1 MRKTI
6 AIIIQIII
14 LTAAYF
20 TMTPDILKDNTWV
33 FGLIGDVEVVKG
45 NTDWIML
52 TAGILSVFNIW
63 VWWPRTQKVINTSE
77 TVKTAEDTKSAEAKT
92 DPVVPK
98 MD

>member
-63 VWWPRTQKVINTSE
+63 VWWPNTKTVE
-77 TVKTAEDTKSAEAKT
+77 TVVKTEEAKAE